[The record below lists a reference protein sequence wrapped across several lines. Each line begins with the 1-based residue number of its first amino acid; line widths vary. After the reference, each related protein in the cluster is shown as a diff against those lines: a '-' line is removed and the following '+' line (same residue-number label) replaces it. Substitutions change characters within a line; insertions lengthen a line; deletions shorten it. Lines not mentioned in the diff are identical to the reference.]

1 MNIVLDSNAA
11 LEVVLSRPRAKV
23 FAEAIGTAGKT
34 LTSDLYKVETANA
47 VWKYCRAGYIPAALC
62 TQLLELTASL
72 IDEYVD
78 IAENN
83 FEALHEAMRL
93 EHTVYDMLYLTLARR
108 TGSALVTLDKRLAAL
123 AEQEKITVIK

>member
-1 MNIVLDSNAA
+1 M
-11 LEVVLSRPRAKV
+11 
-23 FAEAIGTAGKT
+23 
-34 LTSDLYKVETANA
+34 
-47 VWKYCRAGYIPAALC
+47 
-62 TQLLELTASL
+62 